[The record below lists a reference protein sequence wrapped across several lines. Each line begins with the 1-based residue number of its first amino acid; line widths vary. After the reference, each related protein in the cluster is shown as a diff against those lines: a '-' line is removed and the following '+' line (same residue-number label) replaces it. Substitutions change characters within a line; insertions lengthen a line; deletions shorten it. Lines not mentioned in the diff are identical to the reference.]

1 MGEES
6 TKKDHRITRSNFNHP
21 LVSRNIIGTRYD
33 FYRIFSF
40 RANWFI
46 GIDSYTLHFKG
57 NKHDI
62 ISIALEPLGS
72 YEWIPMIEK
81 FL

>member
-6 TKKDHRITRSNFNHP
+6 TKKDHRITRNNFKHP
-21 LVSRNIIGTRYD
+21 LVSRNIIGTLYD
-33 FYRIFSF
+33 MLFIGFFSF

-46 GIDSYTLHFKG
+46 GIDSYTPHFKG

-72 YEWIPMIEK
+72 YEWIPI
-81 FL
+81 LP

>member
-6 TKKDHRITRSNFNHP
+6 TNKDHRITRINFNHP
-21 LVSRNIIGTRYD
+21 LVSRNIIGTLYD
-33 FYRIFSF
+33 MIFSF

-46 GIDSYTLHFKG
+46 GIDSYTPHFKG

-72 YEWIPMIEK
+72 YEWIPI
-81 FL
+81 LP

>member
-6 TKKDHRITRSNFNHP
+6 TKKDHRITRSNFKHP
-21 LVSRNIIGTRYD
+21 LVSRNIIGTLYD
-33 FYRIFSF
+33 MI
-40 RANWFI
+40 FI
-46 GIDSYTLHFKG
+46 GFFPLEPIGSYTPHFKG

-72 YEWIPMIEK
+72 YEWIPI
-81 FL
+81 LP

>member
-1 MGEES
+1 M
-6 TKKDHRITRSNFNHP
+6 
-21 LVSRNIIGTRYD
+21 
-33 FYRIFSF
+33 IFSF

-46 GIDSYTLHFKG
+46 GIDSYTPHFKG

-72 YEWIPMIEK
+72 YEWIPI
-81 FL
+81 LP

>member
-1 MGEES
+1 M
-6 TKKDHRITRSNFNHP
+6 
-21 LVSRNIIGTRYD
+21 
-33 FYRIFSF
+33 IFSF

-46 GIDSYTLHFKG
+46 GIDSYTPHFKG

-62 ISIALEPLGS
+62 IFIALEPLGS
-72 YEWIPMIEK
+72 YEWIPILTQIQRKINISVYSIEK

>member
-6 TKKDHRITRSNFNHP
+6 TKKDHHITRSNFKHP
-21 LVSRNIIGTRYD
+21 LVSRNIIGTLYGMI
-33 FYRIFSF
+33 FIGFFSF

-46 GIDSYTLHFKG
+46 GIDSYTPHFKG

-72 YEWIPMIEK
+72 YEWIPI
-81 FL
+81 LP

>member
-6 TKKDHRITRSNFNHP
+6 TKKDHRITRNNFKHP
-21 LVSRNIIGTRYD
+21 LVSRNIIGTLYD
-33 FYRIFSF
+33 MIFIGFFSF

-46 GIDSYTLHFKG
+46 GIDSCTPPFKG

-62 ISIALEPLGS
+62 ISIALETLDS
-72 YEWIPMIEK
+72 YEWIHILP
-81 FL
+81 

>member
-1 MGEES
+1 M
-6 TKKDHRITRSNFNHP
+6 
-21 LVSRNIIGTRYD
+21 
-33 FYRIFSF
+33 IFSF

-46 GIDSYTLHFKG
+46 GIDSYTPHFKG

-72 YEWIPMIEK
+72 YEWIPYTSIISKENKHYRIFNRKVPMI
-81 FL
+81 

>member
-6 TKKDHRITRSNFNHP
+6 TKKDHRSTRRNFNHP
-21 LVSRNIIGTRYD
+21 LVSRNIIGTLYD
-33 FYRIFSF
+33 MIFIGFFPF
-40 RANWFI
+40 RTNGFI

-72 YEWIPMIEK
+72 YEWIPI
-81 FL
+81 LP